1 MPPVAARPKAEAVSA
16 LMKAIC
22 ACSVLGLVLE
32 YAQRVLV
39 RIFDEYAAF
48 YNLLMRRV
56 GEMAVQGKSLDA
68 IKRELKMPEYSD
80 WRGQN
85 NVPQKITVTHESVK

>member
-1 MPPVAARPKAEAVSA
+1 M
-16 LMKAIC
+16 LTKAIC
-22 ACSVLGLVLE
+22 TCSVHRAGPRMRE
-32 YAQRVLV
+32 RVLV

-85 NVPQKITVTHESVK
+85 NLPQKITVAHESVKK

>member
-1 MPPVAARPKAEAVSA
+1 MT
-16 LMKAIC
+16 
-22 ACSVLGLVLE
+22 
-32 YAQRVLV
+32 
-39 RIFDEYAAF
+39 
-48 YNLLMRRV
+48 RV

-85 NVPQKITVTHESVK
+85 NLPQKITVAHESVKK